1 MCKPQIWVEK
11 NEDLGVLL
19 MLFCTMIS
27 KIVCQAKK
35 KKKKKNLGDLLFLWF
50 LKTGKS
56 KKAFD
61 GMKLWKKKEAKTIFF
76 LLKG

>member
-1 MCKPQIWVEK
+1 
-11 NEDLGVLL
+11 
-19 MLFCTMIS
+19 MIS

>member
-1 MCKPQIWVEK
+1 
-11 NEDLGVLL
+11 
-19 MLFCTMIS
+19 MIS
-27 KIVCQAKK
+27 KIVCQA